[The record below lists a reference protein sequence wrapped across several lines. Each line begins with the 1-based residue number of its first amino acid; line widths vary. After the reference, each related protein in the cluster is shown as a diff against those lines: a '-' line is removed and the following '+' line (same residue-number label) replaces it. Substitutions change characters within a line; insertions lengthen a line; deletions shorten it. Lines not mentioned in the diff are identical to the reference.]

1 MTGEQ
6 LLLDVDSRSD
16 EFWRAAAWQALEHLA
31 ASDEPFDAWS
41 LVELGV
47 PEPTSSASLGALFY
61 AARRAGLIVKV
72 GYGQSRRPTTRG
84 SLVCLWVGRGGAA

>member
-31 ASDEPFDAWS
+31 ASGEPFDAWS

-47 PEPTSSASLGALFY
+47 PEPRTTAAWGALFY
-61 AARRAGLIVKV
+61 AARQAQLVEPAGWC
-72 GYGQSRRPTTRG
+72 QSRRPTTRG
-84 SLVCLWVGRGGAA
+84 SAARLWRGVR